1 MKKIALAA
9 AGLCFGSCILESN
22 PVLTPVSQRE
32 ARVQKEFPELCPA
45 PLATSHLVVF
55 DSAFVACVYSDT
67 AQNAVQART
76 CSSISAVNSSIY
88 FAGLENGYYRIR
100 VYACDSLGVLR
111 EDADA
116 SVIEI
121 R

>member
-32 ARVQKEFPELCPA
+32 ARVQKEFPELCPT
-45 PLATSHLVVF
+45 PLATSHSVVSN
-55 DSAFVACVYSDT
+55 SAFVACVYGDT
-67 AQNAVQART
+67 AQHAVQARK
-76 CSSISAVNSSIY
+76 CSSISAVNSS
-88 FAGLENGYYRIR
+88 FSSAGLENGYYRIR
-100 VYACDSLGVLR
+100 SYACDSLGVLR
-111 EDADA
+111 EDPETA
-116 SVIEI
+116 VIVI